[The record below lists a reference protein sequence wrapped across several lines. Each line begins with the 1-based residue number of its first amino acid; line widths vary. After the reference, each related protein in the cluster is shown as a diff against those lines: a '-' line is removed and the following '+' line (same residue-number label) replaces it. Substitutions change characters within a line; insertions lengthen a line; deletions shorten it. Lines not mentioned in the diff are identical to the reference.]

1 VVQLHKLLPSLPT
14 QNIVDA
20 AYLTVVELLP
30 SIVLFILTKRR
41 GVGSDGSPGD
51 GITPAAPYARLQ
63 ANYLGAGGGGYL
75 TANSGNGGL
84 SNSSAFGHYGAA
96 GSGSSNR
103 VDMII

>member
-1 VVQLHKLLPSLPT
+1 M
-14 QNIVDA
+14 VDA

-30 SIVLFILTKRR
+30 SIVLFVLTRRR
-41 GVGSDGSPGD
+41 GAGSDGSPGD

-75 TANSGNGGL
+75 TAANSGNGGL
-84 SNSSAFGHYGAA
+84 SNSSTFGHYGATA
-96 GSGSSNR
+96 GNGSSNR